1 MCGINGFNWLDK
13 DLIERMNTKTHHRGP
28 DATGSFVEDGISMGN
43 NRLAIIDLSAEANQP
58 MTDNSNRYVVV
69 FNGEIYN
76 FIELKAELVDTY
88 NFKTQSDTEVI
99 LAVYKTWGRGG
110 FSKLNGMYAFAI
122 WDKQEN
128 ELIIARDPVGVKP
141 LFYYYDNNKCIFS
154 SEIKGILEAD
164 VPRIFRRDMLTTY
177 LKVLYVPEP
186 YTPFENI
193 WKLPPGHTLSWK
205 AGKLEVLPFFKWNA
219 TALPKEK
226 NEKKALLKK
235 TVEEAVER
243 QLVSDRP
250 VGVYLSG
257 GFDSSIILSSMSK
270 VHEKINSYSVGFDL
284 PEKLDEE
291 KFNADFE
298 LARKTAEFF
307 GSTHHELKISLK
319 DVLDNFELAIGSCDA
334 LISNPTAIPMML
346 LARFVK
352 PESTVVLSGEGGDE
366 LFGGYE
372 RYRIARFM
380 DVYGHVPNFLQKA
393 CSSMA
398 LAQKLG
404 TKADVSL
411 YERFMFQ
418 KEMEV
423 TLLLS
428 KSFTSSKPDRQY
440 FEKYFDH
447 TENPR
452 ATQMMEVDFRSWL
465 PDQALTL
472 ADQMSMTASVEQ
484 RVPLLDLK
492 VVEFSRG
499 LSQSDKVTFFD
510 KKKLF
515 KEAFREDLPEFLF
528 SQPKRGWTAPGA
540 KWLRDEHILAL
551 VKEILSPGY
560 YEPTAELFDWEEVN
574 KRLLDHV
581 EKKSYHLT
589 SLWAIITFQV
599 WAKTYQATL

>member
-1 MCGINGFNWLDK
+1 MCGINGFNWQDK
-13 DLIERMNTKTHHRGP
+13 DLVERMNMQTHHRGP
-28 DATGSFVEDGISMGN
+28 DATGVFVEDGVSIGN
-43 NRLAIIDLSAEANQP
+43 NRLAVIDLSAESNQP
-58 MTDNSNRYVVV
+58 MTDNSNRFVIV

-76 FIELKAELVDTY
+76 FKDLKSELIDEYD
-88 NFKTQSDTEVI
+88 FKTQSDTEVI
-99 LAVYKTWGRGG
+99 LAVYKTWGREG

-122 WDKQEN
+122 WDKEEK

-141 LFYYYDNNKCIFS
+141 LFYYHGDNKCIFS
-154 SEIKGILEAD
+154 SEIKGILEAG
-164 VPRIFRRDMLTTY
+164 VPRMFRKDMLTTY
-177 LKVLYVPEP
+177 FKVLYVPEP

-193 WKLPPGHTLSWK
+193 WKLPPGHTMSWK
-205 AGKLEVLPFFKWNA
+205 SGKLEVLPFFVWS
-219 TALPKEK
+219 TPIIPKEK
-226 NEKKALLKK
+226 SEKKALLKK

-250 VGVYLSG
+250 VGIYLSG

-284 PEKLDEE
+284 PEKLDEQ
-291 KFNADFE
+291 KFNADFD
-298 LARKTAEFF
+298 LAEKTAKFF
-307 GSTHHELKISLK
+307 GTNHHTLKVSQK
-319 DVLDNFELAIGSCDA
+319 EVLDNFELAIGSCDA

-380 DVYGHVPNFLQKA
+380 DAYGHVPKFLQNSF
-393 CSSMA
+393 SSIPF
-398 LAQKLG
+398 AQKLN

-418 KEMEV
+418 NENEV
-423 TLLLS
+423 TPLLS
-428 KSFTSSKPDRQY
+428 KSFRSLEQDRQY
-440 FEKYFDH
+440 FEKYFEH
-447 TENPR
+447 IKNPR
-452 ATQMMEVDFRSWL
+452 PVQLMDADFRSWL
-465 PDQALTL
+465 PDQALML

-484 RVPLLDLK
+484 RVPLLDLA
-492 VVEFSRG
+492 VVEFSRA
-499 LSQSDKVTFFD
+499 LSRSDKVTFFN

-515 KEAFREDLPEFLF
+515 KEAFRADLPEFLF
-528 SQPKRGWTAPGA
+528 DQPKRGWMAPGA

-560 YEPTAELFDWEEVN
+560 YGPTAELFDWEEVH

-581 EKKSYHLT
+581 ERRNYHLT

-599 WAKTYQATL
+599 WARQYKIIL